1 MKKCFLTKARPQTRM
16 LGRTGLAVSCVGIGV
31 LPMGPG
37 QLDLPLDEGAS
48 VICDALRRGINFIDT
63 AQYYRTYP
71 YIRRALEV
79 MRLVTEENPRGADNL
94 STEENPC
101 GAVVPVSSENLCGAI
116 ASVPSENL
124 CGAAS
129 PAMRGKMDA
138 SARDDSEIEFCP
150 QVACDDRPHRSDMLR
165 PVISSKSLASSYA
178 DMMAAIEECRSALG
192 LKTIDIFL
200 MHEVRTG
207 QFAARAGAWQALQD
221 ARATGL
227 VRAIGISTH
236 HADVARA
243 MADIAAC
250 DVIFALLNYRGMGI
264 RCGQDAGTKEEMAA
278 ALTVCKAAGKGIYL
292 MKALGGGNLT
302 GDYQKAL
309 DYVFTQDFMDAVMV
323 GFTNTSEIDDM
334 MCYLSGT
341 MESSYNPD
349 VSRKKMYVNQEDCEG
364 CGACLK
370 ICAAGAVHYN
380 KNGLAEIDQSKCL
393 TCGYCAQ
400 GCPVRAIIMY

>member
-37 QLDLPLDEGAS
+37 QLGLPLDEGAS

-79 MRLVTEENPRGADNL
+79 MRLVTEENPCGADNL
-94 STEENPC
+94 STEENSC
-101 GAVVPVSSENLCGAI
+101 GAV
-116 ASVPSENL
+116 ASVSSENL

-150 QVACDDRPHRSDMLR
+150 HVACDDRPHRSDMLR
-165 PVISSKSLASSYA
+165 PVISSKSLAPSYD

-243 MADIAAC
+243 MADVSAC
-250 DVIFALLNYRGMGI
+250 DVVFALLNYRGMGI

-278 ALTVCKAAGKGIYL
+278 ALTVCKASGKGIYL

-349 VSRKKMYVNQEDCEG
+349 ISRKKMYVNQEDCEG

>member
-71 YIRRALEV
+71 YIRRALEA

-101 GAVVPVSSENLCGAI
+101 GAV
-116 ASVPSENL
+116 ASVSSENL

-150 QVACDDRPHRSDMLR
+150 HVAYDDRPHRSDMLR
-165 PVISSKSLASSYA
+165 PVISSKSLASSYD

-243 MADIAAC
+243 MADVAAC

-278 ALTVCKAAGKGIYL
+278 ALTVCKASGKGIYL

-309 DYVFTQDFMDAVMV
+309 DYVFTQEFMDAVMV

-334 MCYLSGT
+334 MRYLSGK

-364 CGACLK
+364 CGTCLK

>member
-37 QLDLPLDEGAS
+37 HLDLPLDEGAS

-101 GAVVPVSSENLCGAI
+101 GAV
-116 ASVPSENL
+116 ASVSSENL

-129 PAMRGKMDA
+129 PAMRDKMDA

-178 DMMAAIEECRSALG
+178 DMMAAIEECRDALG

-200 MHEVRTG
+200 MHEVRSG

-243 MADIAAC
+243 MADVAAC

-278 ALTVCKAAGKGIYL
+278 ALTVCKACGKGIYT

-302 GDYQKAL
+302 ADYQKAL
-309 DYVFTQDFMDAVMV
+309 DYVFSQDCVDAVMV

-349 VSRKKMYVNQEDCEG
+349 VSHKKMYVNQEDCEG

>member
-101 GAVVPVSSENLCGAI
+101 GAVVPVSSENLCGAD
-116 ASVPSENL
+116 A
-124 CGAAS
+124 

-150 QVACDDRPHRSDMLR
+150 HVACDDRPHRSDMLR
-165 PVISSKSLASSYA
+165 PVISSKSLASSYD

-207 QFAARAGAWQALQD
+207 QFAARASAWQALQD

-243 MADIAAC
+243 MADVAAC

-278 ALTVCKAAGKGIYL
+278 ALTVCKASGKGIYT

>member
-71 YIRRALEV
+71 YIRRALGV
-79 MRLVTEENPRGADNL
+79 MRLVTEENPCGADNL

-101 GAVVPVSSENLCGAI
+101 GAVVPVS
-116 ASVPSENL
+116 SENL

-165 PVISSKSLASSYA
+165 PVISSKSLASSYD

-207 QFAARAGAWQALQD
+207 QFAARAGAWKALQD
-221 ARATGL
+221 AKRAGL

-243 MADIAAC
+243 MADVAAC

-278 ALTVCKAAGKGIYL
+278 ALTVCKACGKGIYT

-302 GDYQKAL
+302 ADYQKAL
-309 DYVFTQDFMDAVMV
+309 DYVFSQDCVDAVMV

>member
-1 MKKCFLTKARPQTRM
+1 MKKCFLTKGRPQTRM

-79 MRLVTEENPRGADNL
+79 MRLVAEENPRGADNL
-94 STEENPC
+94 STEENPDVA
-101 GAVVPVSSENLCGAI
+101 GQWTAEVYASGMQTVLSSCTAPG
-116 ASVPSENL
+116 S
-124 CGAAS
+124 
-129 PAMRGKMDA
+129 
-138 SARDDSEIEFCP
+138 CP
-150 QVACDDRPHRSDMLR
+150 RTLR
-165 PVISSKSLASSYA
+165 PVISSKSLASSYD

-200 MHEVRTG
+200 MHEVRTD

-221 ARATGL
+221 ARAAGL
-227 VRAIGISTH
+227 VHAIGISTH

-243 MADIAAC
+243 MADVAAC
-250 DVIFALLNYRGMGI
+250 DVVFALLNYRGMGI
-264 RCGQDAGTKEEMAA
+264 RCGQEAGTKEEMAA
-278 ALTVCKAAGKGIYL
+278 ALTVCKASGKGIYL
-292 MKALGGGNLT
+292 MKVLGGGNLT

-309 DYVFTQDFMDAVMV
+309 DYVFAQDFMDAVMV

>member
-1 MKKCFLTKARPQTRM
+1 MKKCFLTEARPQTRM
-16 LGRTGLAVSCVGIGV
+16 LGQTGLAVSCVGIGA
-31 LPMGPG
+31 LPIGPG
-37 QLDLPLDEGAS
+37 QLNLPLEEGSA
-48 VICDALRRGINFIDT
+48 VICDALRRGISFIDT

-71 YIRRALEV
+71 YIRHALEV
-79 MRLVTEENPRGADNL
+79 MGFVTEENI
-94 STEENPC
+94 C
-101 GAVVPVSSENLCGAI
+101 GAGALS
-116 ASVPSENL
+116 A
-124 CGAAS
+124 
-129 PAMRGKMDA
+129 GKNPHDA
-138 SARDDSEIEFCP
+138 RALSAGKK
-150 QVACDDRPHRSDMLR
+150 PHDADL
-165 PVISSKSLASSYA
+165 PVISSKSLASSYD
-178 DMMAAIEECRSALG
+178 DMMAAIEECRDALG

-200 MHEVRTG
+200 MHEVRSG

-221 ARATGL
+221 AKRAGL

-236 HADVARA
+236 HVDVARA
-243 MADIAAC
+243 MADVSAC
-250 DVIFALLNYRGMGI
+250 DVVFALLNYRGMGI
-264 RCGQDAGTKEEMAA
+264 RCGQEAGTKEAMVA
-278 ALTVCKAAGKGIYL
+278 ALTVCKAAGKGIYT

-302 GDYQKAL
+302 ADYQKAL
-309 DYVFTQDFMDAVMV
+309 DYVFSQDCVDAVML

-334 MCYLSGT
+334 MRYLSGK

-364 CGACLK
+364 CGTCLK

>member
-37 QLDLPLDEGAS
+37 QLGLPLDEGAS

-101 GAVVPVSSENLCGAI
+101 GAV
-116 ASVPSENL
+116 ASVSSENL

-150 QVACDDRPHRSDMLR
+150 HVAYDDRPHRSDMLR
-165 PVISSKSLASSYA
+165 PVISSKSLASSYD

-243 MADIAAC
+243 MADVAAC

-278 ALTVCKAAGKGIYL
+278 ALTVCKACGKGIYL

-302 GDYQKAL
+302 ADYQKAL
-309 DYVFTQDFMDAVMV
+309 DYVFSQDCVDAVML
-323 GFTNTSEIDDM
+323 GFTSTSEIDDM

>member
-79 MRLVTEENPRGADNL
+79 MRLVTEENPRDADNL
-94 STEENPC
+94 STEENSC
-101 GAVVPVSSENLCGAI
+101 GAV
-116 ASVPSENL
+116 ASVSSENL

-192 LKTIDIFL
+192 LKSIDIFL

-243 MADIAAC
+243 MADVAAC

-278 ALTVCKAAGKGIYL
+278 ALTVCKACGKGIYT

-302 GDYQKAL
+302 ADYQKAL
-309 DYVFTQDFMDAVMV
+309 DYVFSQDCVDAVML

-334 MCYLSGT
+334 MRYLSGK

-364 CGACLK
+364 CGTCLK

>member
-79 MRLVTEENPRGADNL
+79 MRLVTEENP
-94 STEENPC
+94 C
-101 GAVVPVSSENLCGAI
+101 GAVASVSSENLCGA
-116 ASVPSENL
+116 V
-124 CGAAS
+124 S
-129 PAMRGKMDA
+129 PAMRGKTDA

-150 QVACDDRPHRSDMLR
+150 QVAYDDRPHRSDMLR
-165 PVISSKSLASSYA
+165 PVISSKSLASSYD

-243 MADIAAC
+243 MADVAAC
-250 DVIFALLNYRGMGI
+250 DVIFALLNYCGMGI

-278 ALTVCKAAGKGIYL
+278 ALTVCKACGKGIYL

>member
-1 MKKCFLTKARPQTRM
+1 MKKCFLTEDRPQMRT
-16 LGRTGLAVSCVGIGV
+16 LGQTGLIVSCVGIGA

-37 QLDLPLDEGAS
+37 QLDLPPDEGAA
-48 VICDALRRGINFIDT
+48 VICGALRRGINFIDT

-79 MRLVTEENPRGADNL
+79 MGFVTG
-94 STEENPC
+94 ENPC
-101 GAVVPVSSENLCGAI
+101 GAGHSAAQPYEADAQANLSRC
-116 ASVPSENL
+116 
-124 CGAAS
+124 AA
-129 PAMRGKMDA
+129 PGD
-138 SARDDSEIEFCP
+138 CP
-150 QVACDDRPHRSDMLR
+150 RTPR
-165 PVISSKSLASSYA
+165 PVISSKSLASSYD
-178 DMMAAIEECRSALG
+178 DMMAAIEECRTALG
-192 LKTIDIFL
+192 LETIDIFL
-200 MHEVRTG
+200 LHEVRTG
-207 QFAARAGAWQALQD
+207 QFAARAGAWQALRD
-221 ARATGL
+221 AKAAGL
-227 VRAIGISTH
+227 VHAIGISTH

-243 MADIAAC
+243 MAAEPAC
-250 DVIFALLNYRGMGI
+250 DVVFALLNYRSMGI
-264 RCGQDAGTKEEMAA
+264 RSGQEAGTKEEMAA
-278 ALTVCKAAGKGIYL
+278 ALTACKAAGKGVYL

-309 DYVFTQDFMDAVMV
+309 DYVFAQDFVDAVMV
-323 GFTNTSEIDDM
+323 GFTNISEIDDM
-334 MCYLSGT
+334 MCYLSGN

-364 CGACLK
+364 CGTCLK

>member
-1 MKKCFLTKARPQTRM
+1 
-16 LGRTGLAVSCVGIGV
+16 
-31 LPMGPG
+31 
-37 QLDLPLDEGAS
+37 
-48 VICDALRRGINFIDT
+48 
-63 AQYYRTYP
+63 
-71 YIRRALEV
+71 
-79 MRLVTEENPRGADNL
+79 
-94 STEENPC
+94 
-101 GAVVPVSSENLCGAI
+101 
-116 ASVPSENL
+116 
-124 CGAAS
+124 
-129 PAMRGKMDA
+129 MRGKMDA

-150 QVACDDRPHRSDMLR
+150 HVAYDDRPHRSDMLR
-165 PVISSKSLASSYA
+165 PVISSKSLASSYD

-236 HADVARA
+236 HADVVRA
-243 MADIAAC
+243 MADVAAC

-278 ALTVCKAAGKGIYL
+278 ALTVCKVSGKGIYL

-302 GDYQKAL
+302 EDYQKAL

-334 MCYLSGT
+334 MCYLSGK

-364 CGACLK
+364 CGTCLK

>member
-101 GAVVPVSSENLCGAI
+101 GAV
-116 ASVPSENL
+116 ASVSSENL

-138 SARDDSEIEFCP
+138 SARDDSEIEFCH
-150 QVACDDRPHRSDMLR
+150 AAYDDRPYRSDMLR
-165 PVISSKSLASSYA
+165 PVISSKSLASSYD

-243 MADIAAC
+243 MADVAAC

-264 RCGQDAGTKEEMAA
+264 RCGQDAGTKEEMTA

-323 GFTNTSEIDDM
+323 GFTNASEIDDM

-380 KNGLAEIDQSKCL
+380 INGLAEIDQSKCL

>member
-101 GAVVPVSSENLCGAI
+101 GAVVPVSSENLCGA
-116 ASVPSENL
+116 
-124 CGAAS
+124 AS

-150 QVACDDRPHRSDMLR
+150 QVAYDDRPHRSDMLR
-165 PVISSKSLASSYA
+165 PVISSKSLASSYD

-243 MADIAAC
+243 MAVVAAC

-302 GDYQKAL
+302 ADYQKAL
-309 DYVFTQDFMDAVMV
+309 DYVFSQDCVDAVML
-323 GFTNTSEIDDM
+323 GFTSTSEIDDM

>member
-79 MRLVTEENPRGADNL
+79 MRLVTEENPRGA
-94 STEENPC
+94 
-101 GAVVPVSSENLCGAI
+101 V
-116 ASVPSENL
+116 ASVSSENL

-150 QVACDDRPHRSDMLR
+150 HVAYDDRPHRSDMLR
-165 PVISSKSLASSYA
+165 PVISSKSLASSYD

-200 MHEVRTG
+200 MHEVRTA

-243 MADIAAC
+243 MADVAAC

-278 ALTVCKAAGKGIYL
+278 ALTVCKAAGKGIYT

-302 GDYQKAL
+302 ADYQKAL
-309 DYVFTQDFMDAVMV
+309 DYVFSQDCVDAVMV
-323 GFTNTSEIDDM
+323 GFTNTSEIDDII
-334 MCYLSGT
+334 CYLSGT

>member
-1 MKKCFLTKARPQTRM
+1 MKKCFLTEDRPQTRT

-37 QLDLPLDEGAS
+37 QLDLPLDEGAA
-48 VICDALRRGINFIDT
+48 VLCEALQRGINFIDT

-71 YIRRALEV
+71 YIRRALEL
-79 MRLVTEENPRGADNL
+79 MGFLTEENPRG
-94 STEENPC
+94 T
-101 GAVVPVSSENLCGAI
+101 AV
-116 ASVPSENL
+116 
-124 CGAAS
+124 
-129 PAMRGKMDA
+129 
-138 SARDDSEIEFCP
+138 
-150 QVACDDRPHRSDMLR
+150 
-165 PVISSKSLASSYA
+165 PVISSKSLASSYD
-178 DMMAAIEECRSALG
+178 DMMAAIEECRDALG

-200 MHEVRTG
+200 LHEVRTG
-207 QFAARAGAWQALQD
+207 QFAARAGAWQALRD
-221 ARATGL
+221 AKAAGL
-227 VRAIGISTH
+227 VHAIGISTH

-243 MADIAAC
+243 MAAELAC
-250 DVIFALLNYRGMGI
+250 DVVFALLNYRSMGI
-264 RCGQDAGTKEEMAA
+264 RSGQNAGTKEEMAA
-278 ALTVCKAAGKGIYL
+278 ALTACKAAGKGVYL

-309 DYVFTQDFMDAVMV
+309 DYVFAQDFMDAVMV

-334 MCYLSGT
+334 MCYLSGN

-349 VSRKKMYVNQEDCEG
+349 VSHKKMYVNQEDCEG
-364 CGACLK
+364 CGTCLK

-400 GCPVRAIIMY
+400 GCPVRAIILY

>member
-101 GAVVPVSSENLCGAI
+101 GTVASVSSENLCGAD
-116 ASVPSENL
+116 A
-124 CGAAS
+124 

-150 QVACDDRPHRSDMLR
+150 HVAYDDRPHRSDMLR
-165 PVISSKSLASSYA
+165 PVISSKSLASSYD

-243 MADIAAC
+243 MADVAAC

-264 RCGQDAGTKEEMAA
+264 RCGQDAGTKEEMVA
-278 ALTVCKAAGKGIYL
+278 ALTVCKASGKGIYT

-302 GDYQKAL
+302 ADYQKAL
-309 DYVFTQDFMDAVMV
+309 DYVFSQDCVDAVML
-323 GFTNTSEIDDM
+323 GFTSTSEIDDM

>member
-79 MRLVTEENPRGADNL
+79 MRPVTEENPRGADNL

-101 GAVVPVSSENLCGAI
+101 GAVASVSSENLY
-116 ASVPSENL
+116 
-124 CGAAS
+124 GAAS

-138 SARDDSEIEFCP
+138 SARDDNEIEFCP
-150 QVACDDRPHRSDMLR
+150 HVACDDRPHRSDMLR
-165 PVISSKSLASSYA
+165 PVISSKSLASSYD

-243 MADIAAC
+243 MADVAAC

-278 ALTVCKAAGKGIYL
+278 ALTVCKACGKGIYT

-302 GDYQKAL
+302 ADYQKAL
-309 DYVFTQDFMDAVMV
+309 DYVFSQDCVDAVMI
-323 GFTNTSEIDDM
+323 GFTSTSEIDDM
-334 MCYLSGT
+334 MCYLSGS

>member
-1 MKKCFLTKARPQTRM
+1 MKKCFLTEARPQTRT
-16 LGRTGLAVSCVGIGV
+16 LGQTGLAVSCVGIGA
-31 LPMGPG
+31 LPIGPG
-37 QLDLPLDEGAS
+37 QLNLPLEEGSA
-48 VICDALRRGINFIDT
+48 VICDALRRGISFIDT

-71 YIRRALEV
+71 YIRHALEV
-79 MRLVTEENPRGADNL
+79 MGFVTEEN
-94 STEENPC
+94 
-101 GAVVPVSSENLCGAI
+101 I
-116 ASVPSENL
+116 
-124 CGAAS
+124 CGAATLS
-129 PAMRGKMDA
+129 AGKKPHDA
-138 SARDDSEIEFCP
+138 D
-150 QVACDDRPHRSDMLR
+150 L
-165 PVISSKSLASSYA
+165 PVISSKSLASSYD
-178 DMMAAIEECRSALG
+178 DMMAVIEECRDALG

-200 MHEVRTG
+200 MHEVRSG

-221 ARATGL
+221 AKRAGL

-236 HADVARA
+236 HVDVARA
-243 MADIAAC
+243 MADVSAC
-250 DVIFALLNYRGMGI
+250 DVVFALLNYRGMGI
-264 RCGQDAGTKEEMAA
+264 RCGQEAGTKEDMVA
-278 ALTVCKAAGKGIYL
+278 ALTVCKAAGKGIYT

-302 GDYQKAL
+302 ADYQKAL
-309 DYVFTQDFMDAVMV
+309 DYVFSQDCVDAVML

-334 MCYLSGT
+334 MRYLSGK

-364 CGACLK
+364 CGTCLK

>member
-101 GAVVPVSSENLCGAI
+101 GAV
-116 ASVPSENL
+116 ASVSSENL

-150 QVACDDRPHRSDMLR
+150 HVAYDDRPHRSDMLR
-165 PVISSKSLASSYA
+165 PVISSKSLASSYD

-236 HADVARA
+236 HADVVRA
-243 MADIAAC
+243 MADVAAC

-278 ALTVCKAAGKGIYL
+278 ALTVCKVSGKGIYL

-302 GDYQKAL
+302 EDYQKAL

-334 MCYLSGT
+334 MCYLSGK

-364 CGACLK
+364 CGTCLK

>member
-1 MKKCFLTKARPQTRM
+1 
-16 LGRTGLAVSCVGIGV
+16 
-31 LPMGPG
+31 
-37 QLDLPLDEGAS
+37 
-48 VICDALRRGINFIDT
+48 
-63 AQYYRTYP
+63 
-71 YIRRALEV
+71 
-79 MRLVTEENPRGADNL
+79 
-94 STEENPC
+94 
-101 GAVVPVSSENLCGAI
+101 
-116 ASVPSENL
+116 
-124 CGAAS
+124 
-129 PAMRGKMDA
+129 MRGKMDA

-150 QVACDDRPHRSDMLR
+150 HVACDDRPHRSDMLR
-165 PVISSKSLASSYA
+165 PVISSKSLASSYD

-207 QFAARAGAWQALQD
+207 QFAARAGAWKALQD
-221 ARATGL
+221 AKRAGL

-243 MADIAAC
+243 MADVAAC

-278 ALTVCKAAGKGIYL
+278 ALTVCKACGKGIYT

-302 GDYQKAL
+302 ADYQKAL
-309 DYVFTQDFMDAVMV
+309 DYVFSQDCVDAVMV

>member
-101 GAVVPVSSENLCGAI
+101 GAV
-116 ASVPSENL
+116 ASVSSENL

-150 QVACDDRPHRSDMLR
+150 HVACDDRPHRSDMLR
-165 PVISSKSLASSYA
+165 PVISSKSLASSYD
-178 DMMAAIEECRSALG
+178 DMMAAIEECRDALG

-243 MADIAAC
+243 MADVASC

-278 ALTVCKAAGKGIYL
+278 ALTVCKASGKGIYT

-302 GDYQKAL
+302 ADYQKAL
-309 DYVFTQDFMDAVMV
+309 DYVFSQDCVDAVML
-323 GFTNTSEIDDM
+323 GFTSTSEIDDM

>member
-1 MKKCFLTKARPQTRM
+1 MKKCFLTKARPQTCM

-37 QLDLPLDEGAS
+37 QLDLPLGEGAS

-101 GAVVPVSSENLCGAI
+101 GAV
-116 ASVPSENL
+116 ASVSSENL

-150 QVACDDRPHRSDMLR
+150 HVAYDDRPHRSDMLR
-165 PVISSKSLASSYA
+165 PVISSKSLASSYD

-278 ALTVCKAAGKGIYL
+278 ALTVCKASGKGIYT

-302 GDYQKAL
+302 ADYQKAL
-309 DYVFTQDFMDAVMV
+309 DYVFSQDCVDAVMV

>member
-71 YIRRALEV
+71 YIRRALEA
-79 MRLVTEENPRGADNL
+79 MRLM
-94 STEENPC
+94 TEENPC
-101 GAVVPVSSENLCGAI
+101 GADNLSAEENSCGAV
-116 ASVPSENL
+116 ASVSSENL

-150 QVACDDRPHRSDMLR
+150 HVAYDDRPYRSDMLR
-165 PVISSKSLASSYA
+165 PVISSKSLASSYD

-243 MADIAAC
+243 MADVAAC

-278 ALTVCKAAGKGIYL
+278 ALTVCKASGKGIYL

>member
-79 MRLVTEENPRGADNL
+79 MHLVTEENPCDAA
-94 STEENPC
+94 P
-101 GAVVPVSSENLCGAI
+101 PVSSENLCGAD
-116 ASVPSENL
+116 APVSSENL

-243 MADIAAC
+243 MADVAAC

-278 ALTVCKAAGKGIYL
+278 ALTVCKASGKGIYT

-302 GDYQKAL
+302 ADYQKAL
-309 DYVFTQDFMDAVMV
+309 DYVFSQDCVDAVMV

-334 MCYLSGT
+334 MRYLSGT

>member
-101 GAVVPVSSENLCGAI
+101 GAV
-116 ASVPSENL
+116 ASVSSENL

-150 QVACDDRPHRSDMLR
+150 HVAYDDRPHRSDMLR
-165 PVISSKSLASSYA
+165 PVISSKSLASSYD

-192 LKTIDIFL
+192 LKSIDIFL

-243 MADIAAC
+243 MADVAAC

-278 ALTVCKAAGKGIYL
+278 ALTVCKACGKGIYT

-302 GDYQKAL
+302 ADYQKAL
-309 DYVFTQDFMDAVMV
+309 DYVFSQDCVDAVML
-323 GFTNTSEIDDM
+323 GFTSTSEIDDM

>member
-1 MKKCFLTKARPQTRM
+1 MKKCFLTKAIPQTRM

-101 GAVVPVSSENLCGAI
+101 GTV
-116 ASVPSENL
+116 ASVSSENL

-150 QVACDDRPHRSDMLR
+150 HVACDDRPHRSDMLR
-165 PVISSKSLASSYA
+165 PVISSKSLASSYD

-243 MADIAAC
+243 MADVAAC

-278 ALTVCKAAGKGIYL
+278 ALTVCKAAGKGIYT

-302 GDYQKAL
+302 ADYQKAL
-309 DYVFTQDFMDAVMV
+309 DYVFSQDCVDAVMV

>member
-1 MKKCFLTKARPQTRM
+1 MKKCFLTKARLQTRM

-101 GAVVPVSSENLCGAI
+101 VAV
-116 ASVPSENL
+116 ASVSSENL

-150 QVACDDRPHRSDMLR
+150 HVAYDDRPHRSDMLR
-165 PVISSKSLASSYA
+165 PVISSKSLASSYD

-200 MHEVRTG
+200 MHEVRTA

-236 HADVARA
+236 HADVVRA
-243 MADIAAC
+243 MADVAAC

-278 ALTVCKAAGKGIYL
+278 ALTVCKVSGKGIYT

-302 GDYQKAL
+302 ADYQKAL
-309 DYVFTQDFMDAVMV
+309 DYVFSQDCVDAVML
-323 GFTNTSEIDDM
+323 GFTSTSEIDDM

>member
-1 MKKCFLTKARPQTRM
+1 M
-16 LGRTGLAVSCVGIGV
+16 LGQTGLAVSCVGIGA
-31 LPMGPG
+31 LPIGPG
-37 QLDLPLDEGAS
+37 QLNLPLEEGSA
-48 VICDALRRGINFIDT
+48 VICDALRRSISFIDT

-71 YIRRALEV
+71 YIRHALEV
-79 MRLVTEENPRGADNL
+79 MGFVTEEN
-94 STEENPC
+94 
-101 GAVVPVSSENLCGAI
+101 I
-116 ASVPSENL
+116 
-124 CGAAS
+124 CGAATLS
-129 PAMRGKMDA
+129 AEKNPYDA
-138 SARDDSEIEFCP
+138 D
-150 QVACDDRPHRSDMLR
+150 L
-165 PVISSKSLASSYA
+165 PVISSKSLASSYD
-178 DMMAAIEECRSALG
+178 DMMAAIEECRDALG

-200 MHEVRTG
+200 MHEVRSG

-221 ARATGL
+221 AKRAGL

-236 HADVARA
+236 HVDVARA
-243 MADIAAC
+243 MADVSAC
-250 DVIFALLNYRGMGI
+250 DVVFALLNYRGMGI
-264 RCGQDAGTKEEMAA
+264 RCGQEAGTKEDMVA
-278 ALTVCKAAGKGIYL
+278 ALTVCKAAGKGIYT

-302 GDYQKAL
+302 ADYQKAL
-309 DYVFTQDFMDAVMV
+309 DYVFSQDCVDAVML

-334 MCYLSGT
+334 MRYLSGK

-364 CGACLK
+364 CGTCLK

>member
-1 MKKCFLTKARPQTRM
+1 M
-16 LGRTGLAVSCVGIGV
+16 LGQTGLAVSCVGIGA
-31 LPMGPG
+31 LPIGPG
-37 QLDLPLDEGAS
+37 QLNLPLEEGSA
-48 VICDALRRGINFIDT
+48 VICDALRRGISFIDT

-71 YIRRALEV
+71 YIRHALEV
-79 MRLVTEENPRGADNL
+79 MGFVTEEN
-94 STEENPC
+94 
-101 GAVVPVSSENLCGAI
+101 I
-116 ASVPSENL
+116 
-124 CGAAS
+124 CGAATLS
-129 PAMRGKMDA
+129 SGKNPHDA
-138 SARDDSEIEFCP
+138 A
-150 QVACDDRPHRSDMLR
+150 L
-165 PVISSKSLASSYA
+165 PVISSKSLASSYD
-178 DMMAAIEECRSALG
+178 DMMAAIEECRDALG

-200 MHEVRTG
+200 MHEVRSG

-221 ARATGL
+221 AKRAGL

-236 HADVARA
+236 HVDVARA
-243 MADIAAC
+243 MADVSAC
-250 DVIFALLNYRGMGI
+250 DVVFALLNYRGMGI
-264 RCGQDAGTKEEMAA
+264 RCGQEAGTKEDMVA
-278 ALTVCKAAGKGIYL
+278 ALTVCKAAGKGIYT

-302 GDYQKAL
+302 ADYQKAL
-309 DYVFTQDFMDAVMV
+309 DYVFSQDCVDAVML

-334 MCYLSGT
+334 MRYLSGK

-364 CGACLK
+364 CGTCLK